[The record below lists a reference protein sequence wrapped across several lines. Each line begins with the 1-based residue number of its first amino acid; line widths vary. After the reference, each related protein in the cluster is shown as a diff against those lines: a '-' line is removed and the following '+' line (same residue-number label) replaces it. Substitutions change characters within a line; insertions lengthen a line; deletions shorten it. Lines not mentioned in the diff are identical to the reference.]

1 MIKIIDDWYV
11 TVETNPTN
19 YTVRRGTGGKDIR
32 GKMKDKPQSYHTSL
46 SSAVKAVRDQIVAEE
61 LRDGFLRLEDA
72 LVAVSEI
79 DARFAQILEK
89 VTA

>member
-19 YTVRRGTGGKDIR
+19 YTVRRGKGEKDIKGGHR
-32 GKMKDKPQSYHTSL
+32 DKAIAYCTSL
-46 SSAVKAVRDQIVAEE
+46 RKAVKAVRDQIVAET
-61 LRDGFLRLEDA
+61 LRERSRSLPDA
-72 LVAVSEI
+72 LLAVSEV
-79 DARFAQILEK
+79 DARFEEILEK

>member
-19 YTVRRGTGGKDIR
+19 YTVRRGTGGRDIR
-32 GKMKDKPQSYHTSL
+32 GKLKDKPQSYHTSL
-46 SSAVKAVRDQIVAEE
+46 FSAVKAVRDQIVAEE
-61 LRDGFLRLEDA
+61 LQGDFLRLEDA
-72 LVAVSEI
+72 LIAVSEV
-79 DARFAQILEK
+79 DARFEEILEK